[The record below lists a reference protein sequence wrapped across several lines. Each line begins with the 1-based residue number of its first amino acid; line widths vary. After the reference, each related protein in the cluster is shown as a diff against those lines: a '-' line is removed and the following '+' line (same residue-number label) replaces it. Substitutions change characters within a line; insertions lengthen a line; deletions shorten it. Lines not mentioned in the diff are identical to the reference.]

1 MLVFYLG
8 FSYITIV
15 IKIPYMKSENDI
27 LIQIC
32 ILELQLS
39 QALKQV
45 NPNQAY
51 ILHIQTEI
59 DTLNWVLEK

>member
-1 MLVFYLG
+1 
-8 FSYITIV
+8 
-15 IKIPYMKSENDI
+15 MKSENDI

>member
-15 IKIPYMKSENDI
+15 IKIPYMKSETDI
-27 LIQIC
+27 LIQISA
-32 ILELQLS
+32 LELQLS
-39 QALKQV
+39 EASKQDI
-45 NPNQAY
+45 PHQSY
-51 ILHIQTEI
+51 ILLIQAQI